1 MGQDPTP
8 LAELEYE
15 TDGLLSRIL
24 CHGEEIS
31 YKYTPNRDGKLCLTG
46 VESSL
51 GAVVEY
57 QYDLN
62 GRLNRAIDN
71 SRQIGVGITY
81 TDGGEISRIFDFIKQ
96 ADTEAPVPGEIIIL
110 KEDPTVSAE
119 NLFKESRDAAMP
131 TL

>member
-1 MGQDPTP
+1 M
-8 LAELEYE
+8 AELEYE
-15 TDGLLSRIL
+15 NDGLLSRIL

-31 YKYTPNRDGKLCLTG
+31 YKYTPNRDGKLRLTG

-62 GRLNRAIDN
+62 GRLNRAIDS

-81 TDGGEISRIFDFIKQ
+81 TEGGEISRIFEFTQQ
-96 ADTEAPVPGEIIIL
+96 AGTEAPVPGEIIVF
-110 KEDPTVSAE
+110 KEDPSAATE
-119 NLFKESRDAAMP
+119 NLLEENNNAVKP
-131 TL
+131 PL